1 MLMIRL
7 LTEVV
12 GVGGVGGGA
21 FTESEPYECNFRPG
35 DESTSI
41 AL

>member
-1 MLMIRL
+1 MILL

-12 GVGGVGGGA
+12 VVAAVGGGGG